1 MSDSSLPVFRLTES
15 THHLS
20 AKWKV
25 LLLPSGAKCFLPRLF
40 HCLGYSD
47 YDYDVRS
54 VTDDTDDYA
63 DCPDVIDELEQIKPE
78 LIARVQYERKV
89 SRSKIFDLEREL
101 EGQQDYIR
109 ANEIAKDR
117 QIRAYQ
123 REIEGRY
130 ISVSSKIVAIF
141 KILSAAMYLWLTYT
155 GEAFLEAGDKFAYYS

>member
-1 MSDSSLPVFRLTES
+1 MPNGKYQPVSQHSETFLTQ
-15 THHLS
+15 TL
-20 AKWKV
+20 
-25 LLLPSGAKCFLPRLF
+25 C

-89 SRSKIFDLEREL
+89 SRCKIFDLEREL

-130 ISVSSKIVAIF
+130 ISIF
-141 KILSAAMYLWLTYT
+141 S
-155 GEAFLEAGDKFAYYS
+155 

>member
-1 MSDSSLPVFRLTES
+1 MSDSSTTCFPTHRKHAPPLYQIES
-15 THHLS
+15 TY
-20 AKWKV
+20 
-25 LLLPSGAKCFLPRLF
+25 LLPSPAKLFLPKLF
-40 HCLGYSD
+40 GCLGYSD

-78 LIARVQYERKV
+78 LIPRVQYERKV

-130 ISVSSKIVAIF
+130 ISIF
-141 KILSAAMYLWLTYT
+141 
-155 GEAFLEAGDKFAYYS
+155 F